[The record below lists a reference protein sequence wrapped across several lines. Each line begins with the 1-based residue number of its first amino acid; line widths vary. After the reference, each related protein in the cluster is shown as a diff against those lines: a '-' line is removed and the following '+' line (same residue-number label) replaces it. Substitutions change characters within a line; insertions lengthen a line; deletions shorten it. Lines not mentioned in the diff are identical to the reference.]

1 MAGNS
6 KIIGNATVT
15 TNSPSGPIT
24 TSIWVQS
31 IQTGTDTQFD
41 ENQLKKGISYRPI
54 RRSEMY
60 LNFTAIWSLQNF
72 SLMDNFQEKIRDHY
86 KMIPGGDQTYMTFH
100 YKSPT
105 NYKLPTNNKSSSKTT
120 NLVYNGWIESAEK
133 QFVRFQDVFIRNYR
147 MNILMPLDNFESS
160 QSVGVSSNKQ
170 GLITPNNIGF
180 YGPIKNWYNFLP
192 IVNLT
197 AKINNYDSSVA
208 KRLNAATYNYLVSKA
223 NAQQA
228 VTQAA
233 INSSNQIS
241 QNNGN

>member
-105 NYKLPTNNKSSSKTT
+105 NNKSSSKTT
-120 NLVYNGWIESAEK
+120 NFVYNGWIESAEK

-147 MNILMPLDNFESS
+147 MNILMPLDNLEGS

-170 GLITPNNIGF
+170 GLITPNNIEF
-180 YGPIKNWYNFLP
+180 YGPIKNWYNFIP
-192 IVNLT
+192 AVNLT
-197 AKINNYDSSVA
+197 AKKINNYDFSVA
-208 KRLNAATYNYLVSKA
+208 KLLNAATYNYLVSKA

-228 VTQAA
+228 ATQAA

-241 QNNGN
+241 LNNGN